1 MAIGSHPISF
11 HLLDSNGNSVLGIFD
26 GKGQTSKLEIKNT
39 SRRDWLLKK
48 LTSDVP
54 SAQNHH
60 FELKFRPGTLSD
72 KSSIRL
78 DGGTDWKMNAG
89 SATPDGVSLYF
100 LNTKSVTVKQDT
112 GTFVMLQNLSA
123 DPTGGARGTRVQ
135 LKWTD
140 KLEYV
145 GTTPEPLPVG
155 QRVQHLSIVNAS
167 GAKQIP
173 LIVRIVSADRVV
185 NDGTTTNTLKLRIAS
200 LLKTGNIELYP
211 DKDPEYPMSKF
222 VFRFDVPSTD
232 ADKEWTLATKSQLAS
247 ITNTA
252 VPAEITPGKDTQ
264 SASPSWWITPSKRFS
279 LTPTNFIEV
288 TLSNIVTSYPAGKA
302 NLYIH
307 YENIPGYQ
315 DGNFVSLVEKSPVA
329 FKEQNVGI
337 GTTNAEKHLH
347 VAGAG
352 DQEVMIQ
359 STSTNGVKWSLQ
371 SCGDSS
377 GRFEII
383 NRTTDYNRF
392 TILKDGNVG
401 IGNTDPKAKL
411 HVNGNLRIEGDQEIL
426 FTENGQIR
434 SADDNHRILFRRSD
448 QKLELREYG
457 SIIFSP
463 GSSDGKETAKAVML
477 ANGNVGIGTPQPEK
491 HLHVKGAG
499 DQEVMIESSDTGGV
513 KWALQSSA
521 GANEG
526 RFEIINRTTGH
537 NRFSILGDGKV
548 GIGVAKP
555 TRGILEVSG
564 SVTTS
569 VGGFG
574 YLNKEKTNFPTNT
587 QDCPF
592 SIYADQRI
600 GAVEFNAYSDGRMKS
615 IQGRSD
621 SAADLG
627 TLLGIEI
634 TDYIHKDVI
643 GKGAGI
649 YKKVIGQQ
657 VAKVFPQAVSKHT
670 DAIPDIYQ
678 QASIREGWVALSTEL
693 KKGDRV
699 KLITEKGEDVHEVLD
714 VTEDKFRV
722 ALDHEDDTVFVFGR
736 EVNDFLTVDYDAIA
750 MLNVSAT
757 QQLKKELD
765 QEVKALRAENAELR
779 TTNDALAQRLQA
791 LESRLNAA
799 LNVVGAGNGSNGNG
813 RH

>member
-11 HLLDSNGNSVLGIFD
+11 HLLDPNGNSVLGIFD

-39 SRRDWLLKK
+39 SRQGWLLKQ
-48 LTSDVP
+48 LTSEVP
-54 SAQNHH
+54 TAQNHH
-60 FELKFRPGTLSD
+60 FELKFRPGTLSTRNP
-72 KSSIRL
+72 IRV
-78 DGGTDWKMNAG
+78 DADWKI
-89 SATPDGVSLYF
+89 SEPTPTPDGVSLF
-100 LNTKSVTVKQDT
+100 LLNNKIGTVQQDT
-112 GTFVMLQNLSA
+112 GTFVMLHNLSA
-123 DPTGGARGTRVQ
+123 DPSGGARGTRVQ

-140 KLEYV
+140 KLIYA
-145 GTTPEPLPVG
+145 GTAAEQLPTG

-167 GAKQIP
+167 GEKQIP

-185 NDGTTTNTLKLRIAS
+185 NDGTTTNKLRLRIAS
-200 LLKTGNIELYP
+200 LLKTGNINLYP

-222 VFRFDVPSTD
+222 IFRFDVPKTD
-232 ADKEWTLATKSQLAS
+232 DDKEWTLTTQSQLAK
-247 ITNTA
+247 INNTA
-252 VPAEITPGKDTQ
+252 APTEITPGADKQ
-264 SASPSWWITPSKRFS
+264 SPSPSWWITPSKRFS
-279 LTPTNFIEV
+279 LTPNNFIEV
-288 TLSNIVTSYPAGKA
+288 TLSNIITSYPAGKA

-315 DGNFVSLVEKSPVA
+315 DGDFVSLVEKSPVA
-329 FKEQNVGI
+329 FKGQDVGI
-337 GTTNAEKHLH
+337 GTINPERHLH

-352 DQEVMIQ
+352 DQEIMIQ
-359 STSTNGVKWSLQ
+359 STSTKGVKWSLQ
-371 SCGDSS
+371 SSGDGS

-383 NRTTDYNRF
+383 NRSTGYSHF
-392 TILKDGNVG
+392 TIVEDGNVG
-401 IGNTDPKAKL
+401 LGNTDPKAKL
-411 HVNGNLRIEGDQEIL
+411 HVNGNLRIEGDEEIF

-434 SADDNHRILFRRSD
+434 SADDNHRILFRRSE

-457 SIIFSP
+457 SLIFSP
-463 GSSDGKETAKAVML
+463 GSTDGKETAKAVML
-477 ANGNVGIGTPQPEK
+477 ANGNVGIGAPQPER

-499 DQEVMIESSDTGGV
+499 DQEVMIESTDTNGV
-513 KWALQSSA
+513 KWTLQSSA
-521 GANEG
+521 GDNAG
-526 RFEIINRTTGH
+526 RFEIVNRTSGH
-537 NRFSILGDGKV
+537 NRFTILKDGNV
-548 GIGVAKP
+548 GIGLINP
-555 TRGILEVSG
+555 TRGKLEVSG

-574 YLNKEKTNFPTNT
+574 YLNKEKTGFPDNS
-587 QDCPF
+587 QNCPF
-592 SIYADQRI
+592 SIYADNRI
-600 GAVEFNAYSDGRMKS
+600 GAVEFNAYSDGRIKN

-621 SAADLG
+621 SRADLG

-643 GKGAGI
+643 GKGPGI

-657 VAKVFPQAVSKHT
+657 VEKVFPQAVSKHT

-678 QASIREGWVALSTEL
+678 QASIEDGWVALSTEL

-699 KLITEKGEDVHEVLD
+699 KLITESGEGVHEVLD

-722 ALDHEDDTVFVFGR
+722 ALDHENDTVFVFGR

-765 QEVKALRAENAELR
+765 HEVKTLRAENAELR
-779 TTNDALAQRLQA
+779 ATNDALAQRLQA
-791 LESRLNAA
+791 LESRLNAT
-799 LNVVGAGNGSNGNG
+799 LSIVGAGNGSNGNG